1 MRKRTFHLTEAEANS
16 LQAAYLHCHNADTKI
31 RYQAVRLY
39 GTGYTLAQ
47 IADICACSRSS
58 LMEWVRAYRDKGL
71 PALVDHR
78 IGGNRAKL
86 QPEQIEAIQNQ
97 IHRYRPCQL
106 LGKDACFGEG
116 LFWTI
121 TDVATLLKRDYA
133 VTFQSPTSY
142 RSLLA
147 KCGFSF
153 QRPAKQY
160 KSHSEFKLM
169 TFEELLEKNC

>member
-1 MRKRTFHLTEAEANS
+1 MRKRTFQLTESESNK
-16 LQAAYLHCHNADTKI
+16 LQSAYLHCQNADTKI

-39 GTGYTLAQ
+39 GTGYTCAQ
-47 IADICACSRSS
+47 IADICSCSRSS
-58 LMEWVRAYRDKGL
+58 LMEWTRAYRQNGL

-78 IGGNRAKL
+78 IGGNRARLK
-86 QPEQIEAIQNQ
+86 PELIEAIQNQ
-97 IHRYRPCQL
+97 IHRYQPIQL
-106 LGKDACFGEG
+106 LGKETCYGEG

-121 TDVATLLKRDYA
+121 SDVATLLKRDYD
-133 VTFQSPTSY
+133 VTFASPTSY

-160 KSHSEFKLM
+160 KSHSDFKAM